1 MPEQE
6 IRMIN
11 EALTTIKLTVA
22 RIETKIDTQG
32 ETLGDH
38 EARIRELEGKS
49 GKKWDAV
56 VAAVISAVIVG
67 IVGFAIGKLL

>member
-6 IRMIN
+6 NGMMQEI
-11 EALTTIKLTVA
+11 LTKLT
-22 RIETKIDTQG
+22 RIETM
-32 ETLGDH
+32 LGSMNPRLEDH

-56 VAAVISAVIVG
+56 SLSILTAILVG
-67 IVGFAIGKLL
+67 IVGFAIGKLF

>member
-6 IRMIN
+6 LMN
-11 EALTTIKLTVA
+11 EMLTRLT
-22 RIETKIDTQG
+22 RIETKIDG
-32 ETLGDH
+32 YRSTLNDH
-38 EARIRELEGKS
+38 EKRLRELEGKS
-49 GKKWDAV
+49 GKRWDAV